1 MSKVSKTIYGM
12 SRALKGGA
20 TRFQGSPSE
29 YNARYVL
36 KDKFNHKRACL
47 LCSRILHLVL
57 SDTFFGAISTK
68 FGENTLIDMGQLL

>member
-1 MSKVSKTIYGM
+1 MSKVPKTMYGM

-36 KDKFNHKRACL
+36 FQ
-47 LCSRILHLVL
+47 
-57 SDTFFGAISTK
+57 F
-68 FGENTLIDMGQLL
+68 